1 MDKSNQLIIS
11 KNPKAVLSQELV
23 SKIDISTADIYHV
36 GHKAKMY
43 MFYFTE

>member
-23 SKIDISTADIYHV
+23 SKINVSTIDIYHV
-36 GHKAKMY
+36 GHKVKKY
-43 MFYFTE
+43 MFYFTL